1 MGKKINENF
10 YLKYILNGTVLD
22 SWKEH
27 NRQKQDMYLD
37 ATKKQQVNY
46 PPPKKK
52 KITIFIT
59 FQSYESNKKMRFPR
73 KKSFLGMI
81 ISLATSSNNTCWSN
95 VTAFKKGGSTKE
107 NAAKDTNTLQSN
119 Q

>member
-1 MGKKINENF
+1 
-10 YLKYILNGTVLD
+10 
-22 SWKEH
+22 
-27 NRQKQDMYLD
+27 
-37 ATKKQQVNY
+37 
-46 PPPKKK
+46 
-52 KITIFIT
+52 
-59 FQSYESNKKMRFPR
+59 
-73 KKSFLGMI
+73 MI